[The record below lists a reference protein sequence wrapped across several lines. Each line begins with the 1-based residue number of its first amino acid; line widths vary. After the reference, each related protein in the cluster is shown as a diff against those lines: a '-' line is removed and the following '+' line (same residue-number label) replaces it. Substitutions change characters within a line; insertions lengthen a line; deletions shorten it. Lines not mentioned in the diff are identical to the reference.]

1 MRYKIGSVNR
11 FYRKIL
17 IFTRSLFEFC
27 NSKNHNFLEAV
38 NSTSFKSNS
47 NQNNFEMKIKLI
59 ILLIGF
65 SLIGYSQKK
74 VAKNPA
80 KIKPKAEFVADLM
93 SKMTIEEKIYQTVQF
108 TSDGTLTGPKSGDN
122 FITRIQQGKVGSILN
137 ATGAKET
144 KEIQRINLENSRL
157 KIPLLFGHDVIHG
170 YKTIFPINLGMASS
184 FDPKAVELAA
194 QIAAAEASSA
204 GVHWT
209 FAPMVDI
216 ARDARWGRVSEGSGE
231 DGFLGIQM
239 AIANV
244 KGFQGDDLSKNNTIL
259 ACTKHFAAYGA
270 AEAGRDY
277 NTVDLSERVLRETYL
292 PVFKATVDAGVKTFM
307 TSFNEIS
314 GVPSTANK
322 FLLLDVLKGEWN
334 FDGMV
339 VTDYTGIN
347 EMVAHGF
354 ATDEKNAGEL
364 AMNAGVDMDMVGGV
378 YMNYLKK
385 SYDEGKVSLTQIDDA
400 CKRILDVKY
409 DLGLFEDPYRYSD
422 EKREKETLLKPEF
435 LDASLE
441 VAKKSMVLLKN
452 KNNVLPLKNNQ
463 KIAFVGPLVT
473 DEYNIIGSWAALG
486 DRNGFSTSVKE
497 GVTNYLKNVSNVTF
511 DQGVE
516 IQSTKRDLMQKA
528 LENAKNAD
536 VIVAIMGES
545 ENMSGEAA
553 CRTSIDLPGLQ
564 KEFLSELKKI
574 GKPIVL
580 VLLNGRPLTLTW
592 ENDNMDAILEAWWP
606 GTRGGDA
613 IAQTLFGANNPSG
626 KLPITFP
633 RNVGQL
639 PLYYNHKNTGRPYL
653 GHTDTEQKYK
663 SQYIDVS
670 NSPLYPFGYGLSYTI
685 FEYSNL
691 KISNDKIKFG
701 ERLKVSVDVKN
712 TGNYD
717 GQEVVQLYIRDLVGS
732 VTRPIKELKGF
743 EKITLSKGE
752 TKSVSFE
759 ISSEDLKFYN
769 IDMKNVAEAGNFEVF
784 VGGNSDTDRK
794 ASFELLK

>member
-1 MRYKIGSVNR
+1 
-11 FYRKIL
+11 
-17 IFTRSLFEFC
+17 
-27 NSKNHNFLEAV
+27 
-38 NSTSFKSNS
+38 
-47 NQNNFEMKIKLI
+47 MKIKLI
-59 ILLIGF
+59 ITFLLFTFFGF
-65 SLIGYSQKK
+65 GQKK
-74 VAKNPA
+74 NAVKTNT
-80 KIKPKAEFVADLM
+80 IKPKAEFVSDLM

-108 TSDGTLTGPKSGDN
+108 TSDGTVTGPKSGDN

-137 ATGAKET
+137 ATGSKET

-194 QIAAAEASSA
+194 RIAATEASSA

-231 DGFLGIQM
+231 DTYLGIKM

-244 KGFQGDDLSKNNTIL
+244 KGFQGENLSKNNTIL
-259 ACTKHFAAYGA
+259 ACAKHFAAYGA

-277 NTVDLSERVLRETYL
+277 NTVDMSERVLRETYL
-292 PVFKATVDAGVKTFM
+292 PAFKATVDAGVKTFM

-314 GVPSTANK
+314 GVPSTGSK
-322 FLLLDVLKGEWN
+322 FLLRDVLKGEWK

-339 VTDYTGIN
+339 VTDYTSIN
-347 EMVAHGF
+347 EMIPHGF
-354 ATDEKNAGEL
+354 AKDEPQAGEL

-378 YMNYLKK
+378 YMNHLKK
-385 SYDEGKVSLTQIDDA
+385 SLNENKVTLEQINDA

-422 EKREKETLLKPEF
+422 EKREKETIYRPEF
-435 LDASLE
+435 LEASLE
-441 VAKKSMVLLKN
+441 IAKKSLVLLKN
-452 KNNVLPLKNNQ
+452 NNNVLPLKANQ
-463 KIAFVGPLVT
+463 KIAFVGPLVN
-473 DEYNIIGSWAALG
+473 DEFNIIGSWAALG
-486 DRNGFSTSVKE
+486 DRNGFATSVKE

-516 IQSTKRDLMQKA
+516 IQSTKRDWMQKA
-528 LENAKNAD
+528 LDNAKNAD
-536 VIVAIMGES
+536 VIVAIMGER
-545 ENMSGEAA
+545 ENMTGEAA
-553 CRTSIDLPGLQ
+553 SQTNIDLPGLQ
-564 KEFLSELKKI
+564 KEFLAELKKLS
-574 GKPIVL
+574 KPIVL

-592 ENDNMDAILEAWWP
+592 ENENMDAILEAWWP

-613 IAQTLFGANNPSG
+613 IAQTLFGANNPNG
-626 KLPITFP
+626 KLPISFP

-653 GHTDTEQKYK
+653 GTIDVEQKYK
-663 SQYIDVS
+663 SRYTDVD
-670 NSPLYPFGYGLSYTI
+670 NSPLYPFGYGLSYTTL
-685 FEYSNL
+685 EYSNL
-691 KISNDKIKFG
+691 KISSHKIKFG
-701 ERLKVSVDVKN
+701 EKLKISVEVKN

-717 GQEVVQLYIRDLVGS
+717 GQEIVQLYVRDLVGS
-732 VTRPIKELKGF
+732 VTRPVKELKGF
-743 EKITLSKGE
+743 EKITLKKGE
-752 TKSVSFE
+752 TKTVSFE

-769 IDMKNVAEAGNFEVF
+769 LDMKFEAEPGSFEVF
-784 VGGNSDTDRK
+784 VGESSATERK
-794 ASFELLK
+794 ENFELVD

>member
-1 MRYKIGSVNR
+1 
-11 FYRKIL
+11 
-17 IFTRSLFEFC
+17 
-27 NSKNHNFLEAV
+27 
-38 NSTSFKSNS
+38 
-47 NQNNFEMKIKLI
+47 MKIKLI

-74 VAKNPA
+74 AAKNPVT
-80 KIKPKAEFVADLM
+80 IKPKAEFVADLM

-108 TSDGTLTGPKSGDN
+108 TSDGTVTGPKSGDN
-122 FITRIQQGKVGSILN
+122 FITRIQQGKVGSLLN
-137 ATGAKET
+137 ATGANAT
-144 KEIQRINLENSRL
+144 REIQRINLEKSRL

-184 FDPKAVELAA
+184 WDPKAVELAA
-194 QIAAAEASSA
+194 RVSATEASSG

-231 DGFLGIQM
+231 DSFLGIQM
-239 AIANV
+239 AVANV
-244 KGFQGDDLSKNNTIL
+244 KGFQGDDLSKTNTIL
-259 ACTKHFAAYGA
+259 ACAKHFAAYGA
-270 AEAGRDY
+270 AESGRDY
-277 NTVDLSERVLRETYL
+277 NTVDISERVLRDTYL
-292 PVFKATVDAGVKTFM
+292 PAFKATVDAGVKTFM
-307 TSFNEIS
+307 MSFNEIS
-314 GVPSTANK
+314 GVPSTGSK
-322 FLLLDVLKGEWN
+322 FLIRDILKGEWK
-334 FDGMV
+334 FDGLV
-339 VTDYTGIN
+339 VSDYTGIF

-354 ATDEKNAGEL
+354 ATDDKNAGQL
-364 AMNAGVDMDMVGGV
+364 ALNAGVDIDMVGAT
-378 YMNYLKK
+378 YMNYTKK
-385 SYDEGKVSLTQIDDA
+385 SYDEGKVTLAEIDDA
-400 CKRILDVKY
+400 CKRILDAKY

-422 EKREKETLLKPEF
+422 EKREKETIYKPEF
-435 LDASLE
+435 LEASLE
-441 VAKKSMVLLKN
+441 VAKKSLVLLKN
-452 KNNVLPLKNNQ
+452 KNNVLPLKANQ
-463 KIAFVGPLVT
+463 KIAFVGPLVS
-473 DEYNIIGSWAALG
+473 DEYNMIGSWAALG
-486 DRNGFSTSVKE
+486 DRNGMATSVKE

-516 IQSTKRDLMQKA
+516 IQSVKRDMMQKA
-528 LENAKNAD
+528 LDNAKNAD

-553 CRTSIDLPGLQ
+553 CRTTIDLPGLQ
-564 KEFLSELKKI
+564 KEFLSELKKL

-613 IAQTLFGANNPSG
+613 IAQTLFGANNPNG
-626 KLPITFP
+626 KLPMTFP

-653 GHTDTEQKYK
+653 GPTDPEQKYK
-663 SQYIDVS
+663 SQYIDVG
-670 NSPLYPFGYGLSYTI
+670 NSPLYPFGYGLSYTT

-701 ERLKVSVDVKN
+701 EKLKVSVDVKN

-732 VTRPIKELKGF
+732 VTRPMKELKGF
-743 EKITLSKGE
+743 EKITLKIGE

-794 ASFELLK
+794 ANFELVK